1 MIENLEDMQ
10 NIPVTHMTIGAI
22 LKSFE
27 VIAERKHGGDEDVKR
42 SVSEVIN
49 RFMVEA
55 MYKYY
60 NHNEFHSET
69 SNETAREVCGSWSL
83 GKRVTSAH
91 IYPPNSRM
99 DIVRELTN
107 KFKEDLLRGKI
118 TFSEEN
124 KNFFFKN
131 ADHPNCKLTLSVKD
145 GNLVI
150 TYYIGDNVYTK
161 RVPLD
166 SSDFVDKSSGEFW
179 RKYGEII
186 ISSSNELVAQ
196 INGGH

>member
-1 MIENLEDMQ
+1 MFDNFEDIK
-10 NIPVTHMTIGAI
+10 NIPVTNMTIGDI
-22 LKSFE
+22 LKYFE

-42 SVSEVIN
+42 SVSEVTN

-60 NHNEFHSET
+60 NHNESQSET
-69 SNETAREVCGSWSL
+69 SNETARGVCGSW
-83 GKRVTSAH
+83 GERVTSAH
-91 IYPPNSRM
+91 IYPPNSRA

-118 TFSEEN
+118 SFSEEN
-124 KNFFFKN
+124 KNFSFKN
-131 ADHPNCKLTLSVKD
+131 ADHPNCKLTLSVEY

-161 RVPLD
+161 RVPID
-166 SSDFVDKSSGEFW
+166 SSDLADKSSGEFW

>member
-1 MIENLEDMQ
+1 
-10 NIPVTHMTIGAI
+10 MTIGDV
-22 LKSFE
+22 LKYFE

-42 SVSEVIN
+42 SVSEVTN

-60 NHNEFHSET
+60 NHNESHSET
-69 SNETAREVCGSWSL
+69 SNETAREVCGSW
-83 GKRVTSAH
+83 GERVTSAH
-91 IYPPNSRM
+91 IYPPNSRA

-107 KFKEDLLRGKI
+107 KFKDDLLRGKI
-118 TFSEEN
+118 SFSEEN
-124 KNFFFKN
+124 KIFFFKS
-131 ADHPNCKLTLSVKD
+131 ADHPNCKLTLSVED

-166 SSDFVDKSSGEFW
+166 SSDFADKSSGEFW

>member
-1 MIENLEDMQ
+1 MIENFEDMK
-10 NIPVTHMTIGAI
+10 NIPVTNMTIGDV
-22 LKSFE
+22 LKYFE

-42 SVSEVIN
+42 SVSEVTN

-60 NHNEFHSET
+60 NHNESHNET
-69 SNETAREVCGSWSL
+69 SNETVREVCGSW

-91 IYPPNSRM
+91 IYPPNLRM

-118 TFSEEN
+118 SFSEEN

-131 ADHPNCKLTLSVKD
+131 ADHPNCKLTLSVED
-145 GNLVI
+145 DNLVI

-166 SSDFVDKSSGEFW
+166 SSYLADKSSGEFW

>member
-1 MIENLEDMQ
+1 MIDNFEDIK
-10 NIPVTHMTIGAI
+10 NILITDMTIGDV
-22 LKSFE
+22 LKYFE

-42 SVSEVIN
+42 SVSEVTN

-60 NHNEFHSET
+60 NHNESHSET
-69 SNETAREVCGSWSL
+69 SSETAREKCENWGETNVI
-83 GKRVTSAH
+83 TAH
-91 IYPPNSRM
+91 IYPPILRVV
-99 DIVRELTN
+99 IVRELTN

-118 TFSEEN
+118 SFSEEN
-124 KNFFFKN
+124 KNFFFEN
-131 ADHPNCKLTLSVKD
+131 ADRPNCKLTLSVEN

-161 RVPLD
+161 RVSLD
-166 SSDFVDKSSGEFW
+166 SSDFADKSSGEFW

-196 INGGH
+196 IKEGH

>member
-1 MIENLEDMQ
+1 MIENFEDMK
-10 NIPVTHMTIGAI
+10 NIPVTNMTIGDI
-22 LKSFE
+22 LKYFE

-42 SVSEVIN
+42 SVSEVTN

-60 NHNEFHSET
+60 NHNESHSET
-69 SNETAREVCGSWSL
+69 SNETAREKCKNWGETNVI
-83 GKRVTSAH
+83 TAH
-91 IYPPNSRM
+91 IYPPVLRVV
-99 DIVRELTN
+99 IVRELTN

-118 TFSEEN
+118 SFSEEN

-131 ADHPNCKLTLSVKD
+131 GDHPNCKLTLSVED

>member
-1 MIENLEDMQ
+1 MIDNFEDIK
-10 NIPVTHMTIGAI
+10 NILITDMTIGDV
-22 LKSFE
+22 LKYFE

-42 SVSEVIN
+42 SVSEVTN

-60 NHNEFHSET
+60 NHNESHSET
-69 SNETAREVCGSWSL
+69 SNETAREVCGSWSW

-91 IYPPNSRM
+91 IYPPNSQAT
-99 DIVRELTN
+99 ISRELTN
-107 KFKEDLLRGKI
+107 KFKEDLLRGRI
-118 TFSEEN
+118 AFSEEN
-124 KNFFFKN
+124 KNFFFKS
-131 ADHPNCKLTLSVKD
+131 ADHPNCKLTLSVED

-166 SSDFVDKSSGEFW
+166 SSDFADKSSGEFW

>member
-1 MIENLEDMQ
+1 MFDNFEDMK
-10 NIPVTHMTIGAI
+10 NIPVTNMTIGNI
-22 LKSFE
+22 LKYFE
-27 VIAERKHGGDEDVKR
+27 VITKREHDSDEDVKR
-42 SVSEVIN
+42 SISEVAN
-49 RFMVEA
+49 RFMAEA

-60 NHNEFHSET
+60 NRNEFQSET
-69 SNETAREVCGSWSL
+69 SNETAREVCGSWSW

-118 TFSEEN
+118 AFSEEN

-131 ADHPNCKLTLSVKD
+131 ADHPNCKLTLSVED

-161 RVPLD
+161 RVPFD
-166 SSDFVDKSSGEFW
+166 SSDFIDKSSGEFW

>member
-1 MIENLEDMQ
+1 MFDNFEDMK
-10 NIPVTHMTIGAI
+10 NIPVTNMTIGNI
-22 LKSFE
+22 LEYFE
-27 VIAERKHGGDEDVKR
+27 VITERKHGGDEDVKR
-42 SVSEVIN
+42 SVFEVTN

-60 NHNEFHSET
+60 NHNKSHSET
-69 SNETAREVCGSWSL
+69 SNETAREVCGSWEE
-83 GKRVTSAH
+83 RVISAH
-91 IYPPNSRM
+91 IYPPNSRV

-107 KFKEDLLRGKI
+107 KFKEDWLRRRI
-118 TFSEEN
+118 SFSEEN

-131 ADHPNCKLTLSVKD
+131 ADHPNCKLVLSVED

-166 SSDFVDKSSGEFW
+166 SSDFADKSSGEFW

>member
-1 MIENLEDMQ
+1 MIDNFEGIK
-10 NIPVTHMTIGAI
+10 NISVTDMTIGDI
-22 LKSFE
+22 LKYFE
-27 VIAERKHGGDEDVKR
+27 VITEREHDSDEDVKR
-42 SVSEVIN
+42 SISEVAN

-60 NHNEFHSET
+60 NHNESHSET
-69 SNETAREVCGSWSL
+69 SNETAREVCGNW
-83 GKRVTSAH
+83 GERVTSAH
-91 IYPPNSRM
+91 IYPPNSRV
-99 DIVRELTN
+99 DIVRELIN

-118 TFSEEN
+118 AFSEEN

-131 ADHPNCKLTLSVKD
+131 ADHPNCKLTLSVED

-166 SSDFVDKSSGEFW
+166 SSDFVDNSSVEFW
-179 RKYGEII
+179 KKYGEII

>member
-1 MIENLEDMQ
+1 MIENSEDIK
-10 NIPVTHMTIGAI
+10 NIPVTNMTIGDI
-22 LKSFE
+22 LKYFE

-42 SVSEVIN
+42 SVSEVTN

-60 NHNEFHSET
+60 NHNDSHNET
-69 SNETAREVCGSWSL
+69 SNETAREVCGSWEE
-83 GKRVTSAH
+83 RVTSAH
-91 IYPPNSRM
+91 IYPPNSRA
-99 DIVRELTN
+99 DIGRELTN

-118 TFSEEN
+118 SFSEEN
-124 KNFFFKN
+124 KNFSFKN
-131 ADHPNCKLTLSVKD
+131 ADHPNCKLTLSVED
-145 GNLVI
+145 DNLVI

-196 INGGH
+196 INEGH

>member
-1 MIENLEDMQ
+1 MIENFEDIK
-10 NIPVTHMTIGAI
+10 NILITDMTIGDV
-22 LKSFE
+22 LKYFE

-42 SVSEVIN
+42 SISEVAN

-60 NHNEFHSET
+60 NHNEPRSEA
-69 SNETAREVCGSWSL
+69 SNETAREVCESW
-83 GKRVTSAH
+83 GERVTSAH
-91 IYPPNSRM
+91 IYPLNSRM

-118 TFSEEN
+118 SFSEEN
-124 KNFFFKN
+124 KIFSFKN
-131 ADHPNCKLTLSVKD
+131 ADHPNCKLTLSVEY

-166 SSDFVDKSSGEFW
+166 SSDFADKSSGEFW

>member
-1 MIENLEDMQ
+1 MIDNFEDIK
-10 NIPVTHMTIGAI
+10 NILITDMTIGDV
-22 LKSFE
+22 LKYFE

-42 SVSEVIN
+42 SVSEVTN

-60 NHNEFHSET
+60 NHNKSHSET
-69 SNETAREVCGSWSL
+69 SNETAREVCGSW
-83 GKRVTSAH
+83 GERVTSAH
-91 IYPPNSRM
+91 IYPSHLRL
-99 DIVRELTN
+99 DIVSELTN

-118 TFSEEN
+118 SFSEEN
-124 KNFFFKN
+124 KNFFIKN
-131 ADHPNCKLTLSVKD
+131 ADHPNCKLTLSVED

-161 RVPLD
+161 RVPVD
-166 SSDFVDKSSGEFW
+166 SSDFADKSSGECR

-196 INGGH
+196 INEGH

>member
-1 MIENLEDMQ
+1 MFDNFEDMK
-10 NIPVTHMTIGAI
+10 NIPVTNMTIGDI
-22 LKSFE
+22 LKYFE

-42 SVSEVIN
+42 SVSEVTN

-60 NHNEFHSET
+60 NHNESQSET
-69 SNETAREVCGSWSL
+69 SNETAREVCGNW
-83 GKRVTSAH
+83 GERVTSAH
-91 IYPPNSRM
+91 IYPPNSRA

-118 TFSEEN
+118 SFSEEN

-131 ADHPNCKLTLSVKD
+131 ADHPNCKLTLSVED

-166 SSDFVDKSSGEFW
+166 SSDFADKSSGEFW

>member
-1 MIENLEDMQ
+1 MIDNFEDIK
-10 NIPVTHMTIGAI
+10 NILVTDMTIGDI
-22 LKSFE
+22 LKYFE
-27 VIAERKHGGDEDVKR
+27 VITEREHDSDEDVKR
-42 SVSEVIN
+42 SISEVAN

-60 NHNEFHSET
+60 NHNESHSET
-69 SNETAREVCGSWSL
+69 SNETAREVYGSW
-83 GKRVTSAH
+83 GERVTSAH
-91 IYPPNSRM
+91 IYPPNSRV

-107 KFKEDLLRGKI
+107 KFKEDLLRGRI
-118 TFSEEN
+118 SFSEEN

-131 ADHPNCKLTLSVKD
+131 ADHPNCKLTLSVED

-166 SSDFVDKSSGEFW
+166 SSDFVDKSSVEFW

-186 ISSSNELVAQ
+186 ISSSNELVEQ

>member
-1 MIENLEDMQ
+1 MIDNFEGIK
-10 NIPVTHMTIGAI
+10 NISVTDMTIGDI
-22 LKSFE
+22 LKYFE
-27 VIAERKHGGDEDVKR
+27 VITEREHDSDEDVKR
-42 SVSEVIN
+42 SISEIAN

-60 NHNEFHSET
+60 NHNESHSET
-69 SNETAREVCGSWSL
+69 SNETAHEVCGSW
-83 GKRVTSAH
+83 GERVTSAH
-91 IYPPNSRM
+91 IYPPNSRV

-118 TFSEEN
+118 AFSEEN

-131 ADHPNCKLTLSVKD
+131 ADHPNCKLTLSVED

-161 RVPLD
+161 RVPLE
-166 SSDFVDKSSGEFW
+166 SSDFVDNSSVEFW
-179 RKYGEII
+179 KKYGEII

>member
-1 MIENLEDMQ
+1 MIDNFEDIK
-10 NIPVTHMTIGAI
+10 NILITDMTIGDV
-22 LKSFE
+22 LKYFE

-42 SVSEVIN
+42 SVSEVTN

-60 NHNEFHSET
+60 NHNESHNET
-69 SNETAREVCGSWSL
+69 SNETAREVCGSW
-83 GKRVTSAH
+83 GERVTSAH
-91 IYPPNSRM
+91 IYPPNSRA

-118 TFSEEN
+118 SFSEEN
-124 KNFFFKN
+124 KNFSFKN
-131 ADHPNCKLTLSVKD
+131 ADHPNCKLTLSVED

-161 RVPLD
+161 RVPID
-166 SSDFVDKSSGEFW
+166 SSDLADKSSGEFW
-179 RKYGEII
+179 EKYGEII

-196 INGGH
+196 INEGY

>member
-1 MIENLEDMQ
+1 MIDNFEDIK
-10 NIPVTHMTIGAI
+10 NILVTDMTIGDI
-22 LKSFE
+22 LKYFE
-27 VIAERKHGGDEDVKR
+27 VITEREHDSDEDVKR
-42 SVSEVIN
+42 SISEVAN

-60 NHNEFHSET
+60 NHNESHSEI
-69 SNETAREVCGSWSL
+69 SNETAREVCGSW
-83 GKRVTSAH
+83 GERVTSTH
-91 IYPPNSRM
+91 IYPPNSRV
-99 DIVRELTN
+99 DIVKELTN

-118 TFSEEN
+118 SFSEEN

-131 ADHPNCKLTLSVKD
+131 ADHPNCKLTLSVED

-150 TYYIGDNVYTK
+150 TYYIGDNIYTK

-166 SSDFVDKSSGEFW
+166 SSDFVDKSSVEFW
-179 RKYGEII
+179 KKYGEII
-186 ISSSNELVAQ
+186 LSSSNELVAQ

>member
-1 MIENLEDMQ
+1 MIENFEDMK
-10 NIPVTHMTIGAI
+10 NIPVTNMTIGDI
-22 LKSFE
+22 LKYFE

-42 SVSEVIN
+42 SVSEVTN

-69 SNETAREVCGSWSL
+69 SNETAREVCGSW
-83 GKRVTSAH
+83 GERVTSAH
-91 IYPPNSRM
+91 IYPLNSQAT
-99 DIVRELTN
+99 IIRELTN

-118 TFSEEN
+118 SFSEEN
-124 KNFFFKN
+124 KNFFLKN
-131 ADHPNCKLTLSVKD
+131 GDHPNCKLTLSVED

-150 TYYIGDNVYTK
+150 TYYTGDNVYTK

-166 SSDFVDKSSGEFW
+166 SSDFADKSSGEFW

>member
-1 MIENLEDMQ
+1 MIDNFEGIK
-10 NIPVTHMTIGAI
+10 NISVTDMTIGDI
-22 LKSFE
+22 LKYFE
-27 VIAERKHGGDEDVKR
+27 VITERKHDSDEDVKR
-42 SVSEVIN
+42 SISEVAN

-60 NHNEFHSET
+60 NHNESHSET
-69 SNETAREVCGSWSL
+69 SNETAREVCESW

-91 IYPPNSRM
+91 IYPPNSRV

-118 TFSEEN
+118 SFSEEN

-131 ADHPNCKLTLSVKD
+131 ADHPNCKLTLSVED

-166 SSDFVDKSSGEFW
+166 SSDFVDKSSVEFW
-179 RKYGEII
+179 EKYGEII

>member
-1 MIENLEDMQ
+1 MIENFEDIK
-10 NIPVTHMTIGAI
+10 NISVIDMTIGDV
-22 LKSFE
+22 LKYFE

-42 SVSEVIN
+42 SVSEVTN

-60 NHNEFHSET
+60 NHNESHNET
-69 SNETAREVCGSWSL
+69 SNETAREKCENWGETNVI
-83 GKRVTSAH
+83 TAH
-91 IYPPNSRM
+91 IYPPVLRVV
-99 DIVRELTN
+99 IVRELTN
-107 KFKEDLLRGKI
+107 KFKEDLLRGRI
-118 TFSEEN
+118 SFSEEN
-124 KNFFFKN
+124 KNFFLKN
-131 ADHPNCKLTLSVKD
+131 ADHPNCKLTLSVED

-179 RKYGEII
+179 KKYGEII

>member
-1 MIENLEDMQ
+1 MIDNFEDIK
-10 NIPVTHMTIGAI
+10 NILITDMTIGDV
-22 LKSFE
+22 LKYFE

-42 SVSEVIN
+42 SVSEVTN
-49 RFMVEA
+49 RFIVEA

-60 NHNEFHSET
+60 NHNKSHSET
-69 SNETAREVCGSWSL
+69 SNETAREVCGSW
-83 GKRVTSAH
+83 GERVTSAH
-91 IYPPNSRM
+91 IYPPNSQAT
-99 DIVRELTN
+99 IIRELTN
-107 KFKEDLLRGKI
+107 KFKDDLLRGKI
-118 TFSEEN
+118 SFSEEN
-124 KNFFFKN
+124 KNFFFKS
-131 ADHPNCKLTLSVKD
+131 ADHPNCKLTLSVED

-166 SSDFVDKSSGEFW
+166 SSDFADKSSGEFW

>member
-1 MIENLEDMQ
+1 MFDNFEDMK
-10 NIPVTHMTIGAI
+10 NIPVTNMTIGDI
-22 LKSFE
+22 LKYFE
-27 VIAERKHGGDEDVKR
+27 VITKREHDSDEDVKR
-42 SVSEVIN
+42 SISEVAN

-60 NHNEFHSET
+60 NHNESHSET
-69 SNETAREVCGSWSL
+69 SNETAREVCGNW
-83 GKRVTSAH
+83 GERVTSAH
-91 IYPPNSRM
+91 IYPPNLRAV
-99 DIVRELTN
+99 IVRELTN

-118 TFSEEN
+118 SFSEEN
-124 KNFFFKN
+124 KNFFFKS
-131 ADHPNCKLTLSVKD
+131 ADHPNCKLTLSVED

-166 SSDFVDKSSGEFW
+166 SSDFADKSSGEFW

>member
-1 MIENLEDMQ
+1 MIDNFEGIK
-10 NIPVTHMTIGAI
+10 NISVTDMTIGDV
-22 LKSFE
+22 LKYFE

-42 SVSEVIN
+42 SVSEVTN

-60 NHNEFHSET
+60 NHNESHNET
-69 SNETAREVCGSWSL
+69 SNETVREVCGSW

-91 IYPPNSRM
+91 IYPPNLRM

-118 TFSEEN
+118 SFSEEN

-131 ADHPNCKLTLSVKD
+131 ADHPNCKLTLSVED
-145 GNLVI
+145 DNLVI

-166 SSDFVDKSSGEFW
+166 SSYLADKSSGEFW

>member
-1 MIENLEDMQ
+1 MIDNFEDIK
-10 NIPVTHMTIGAI
+10 NISVTDMTIGDV
-22 LKSFE
+22 LKYFE

-42 SVSEVIN
+42 SVSEVTN
-49 RFMVEA
+49 RFMVEV

-60 NHNEFHSET
+60 NHNESQSET
-69 SNETAREVCGSWSL
+69 SNETAREVCGSW
-83 GKRVTSAH
+83 GERVTSAH
-91 IYPPNSRM
+91 IYPLNSRM

-107 KFKEDLLRGKI
+107 KFKEDLLQGKI
-118 TFSEEN
+118 SFSEEN

-131 ADHPNCKLTLSVKD
+131 ADHPNCKLTLSVED
-145 GNLVI
+145 DNLVI

-179 RKYGEII
+179 KKYGEII

-196 INGGH
+196 IKEGY

>member
-1 MIENLEDMQ
+1 MIDNFEGIK
-10 NIPVTHMTIGAI
+10 NISVTDMTIGDI
-22 LKSFE
+22 LKYFE
-27 VIAERKHGGDEDVKR
+27 VIAKREHDSDEDVKR
-42 SVSEVIN
+42 SISEVAN
-49 RFMVEA
+49 RFMIEA

-60 NHNEFHSET
+60 NHNESHSET
-69 SNETAREVCGSWSL
+69 SNETAREVCGNW
-83 GKRVTSAH
+83 GERVTSAH
-91 IYPPNSRM
+91 IYPPNSRV

-118 TFSEEN
+118 AFSEEN

-131 ADHPNCKLTLSVKD
+131 ADHPNCKLTLSVED

-166 SSDFVDKSSGEFW
+166 SSDFVDNSSVEFW
-179 RKYGEII
+179 KKYGEII

>member
-1 MIENLEDMQ
+1 MIENFEDIK
-10 NIPVTHMTIGAI
+10 NILVTDMTIGDV
-22 LKSFE
+22 LKYFE

-42 SVSEVIN
+42 SVSEVTN

-60 NHNEFHSET
+60 NHNESHSET
-69 SNETAREVCGSWSL
+69 SNETACEKCENWGETNVI
-83 GKRVTSAH
+83 TAH
-91 IYPPNSRM
+91 IYPPVLRVV
-99 DIVRELTN
+99 IVRELTN

-118 TFSEEN
+118 SFSEEN
-124 KNFFFKN
+124 KNFFIKN
-131 ADHPNCKLTLSVKD
+131 ADHPNCKLTLSVED

-161 RVPLD
+161 RVPID
-166 SSDFVDKSSGEFW
+166 PSDFVDKSSGEFW